1 MAETVGQ
8 LDIAISF
15 NTKSMDKGL
24 EEVEQ
29 KASKTGQVI
38 QTAMGMLAANAVQ
51 GTISKVGDLAKSV
64 IEIGSSFESSM
75 SEVAAIS
82 GATGADLEL
91 LEKTAREF
99 GASTQFSATEA
110 SQALKY
116 MSLAGWDA
124 NQSAS
129 ALGGVLDLA
138 AASGMDLA
146 QASDMVTDYLS
157 AFGMEASESTY
168 FADLLSYAQAKSN
181 TTAEALGEAYKN
193 CAANLNAAGQDVETT
208 TSLLAM
214 MADQGLKGSEAGT
227 ALNAVMR
234 DMTAK
239 MKDGAIAIGDTQVQV
254 MDANGNYRDMTDI
267 LMDVQSATAGMGDA
281 ERAAALASTFTSD
294 SIKGLNLIMN
304 AGVNKAAAFEEALR
318 SSDGTASNMADAMND
333 NLNGRLRELTSK
345 LAEVALKIYDV
356 IQPALEVGVQLVGGF
371 ADAVGW
377 AIDNADWLLPVLGAL
392 TAGFVAYEVAVNGAA
407 IAQGIA
413 TTATNV
419 MAAAQAALNVVMSL
433 NPIGVIVAAIAALV
447 VGLVLLWKNCEGFRN
462 FIGGMFESI
471 GQFVGFLGEQISGF
485 FNGIVEWLTNLPENI
500 SAFIN
505 TVITF
510 FMELPA
516 NLQAFFT
523 SILVNVATW
532 IGEMVGKAIELGGQ
546 FLSAIGQFFSQL
558 PYNIGMFLATAL
570 LTIGQFVVDAIA
582 KAIELGTQFLQNV
595 IDFFIQLPTNI
606 WNFLTEAFNFV
617 VTWVSD
623 MIAKAIEIGTQ
634 FLQNIISFFTQLPGR
649 IWNFLVQ
656 TINNV
661 VNFAKDFV
669 AKAVQAGKD
678 FFDGIVDKVTEIP
691 GKMLEIGKNIVEG
704 IWNGI
709 SGAAGWLWDQ
719 ISGFCSGI
727 VDGIKSF
734 FGINS
739 PSTLF
744 RDDVGVFLAQGIGV
758 GFEEEMKSVS
768 KEMADSL
775 PTTAIDGVDSWISSV
790 ETLFVEEDDNMAGTD
805 TPEAVNINQTN
816 NIYSAFDFEQINEE
830 LLQEIRRAA

>member
-24 EEVEQ
+24 GEVEQ
-29 KASKTGQVI
+29 KAGKTGQVM

-64 IEIGSSFESSM
+64 IDVGSSFESSM

-157 AFGMEASESTY
+157 AFGMEASESAY
-168 FADLLSYAQAKSN
+168 FADLLSYAQANSN

-304 AGVNKAAAFEEALR
+304 AGVDEAAAFEEALR
-318 SSDGTASNMADAMND
+318 SSDGTASNMAATMND

-345 LAEVALKIYDV
+345 LEEVALKIYDA

-377 AIDNADWLLPVLGAL
+377 VIDNADWLLPVLGAL
-392 TAGFVAYEVAVNGAA
+392 AAGFVAYEVAVNGAA

-419 MAAAQAALNVVMSL
+419 MAAAQAALNVVMGL
-433 NPIGVIVAAIAALV
+433 NPIGLVVAAIATLV
-447 VGLVLLWKNCEGFRN
+447 AGLVLLWNNCEGFRE
-462 FIGGMFESI
+462 FVGGMFESI
-471 GQFVGFLGEQISGF
+471 GQFIGFLGEQIDAF

-500 SAFIN
+500 SAFVN

-510 FMELPA
+510 FAELPA

-532 IGEMVGKAIELGGQ
+532 VGEMIGKAIELGGQ
-546 FLSAIGQFFSQL
+546 FLAAIGQFFSQL

-570 LTIGQFVVDAIA
+570 LTIGQFVVDAVL
-582 KAIELGTQFLQNV
+582 KAIEFGSQFLQNV
-595 IDFFIQLPTNI
+595 INFFIQLPTNI

-617 VTWVSD
+617 VIWVAD
-623 MIAKAIEIGTQ
+623 MIAKAIEAGTQ
-634 FLQNIISFFTQLPGR
+634 FLQNIVNFFIQLPGK

-656 TINNV
+656 VINNV
-661 VNFAKDFV
+661 INFARDFA
-669 AKAVQAGKD
+669 AKAIQAGKD

-805 TPEAVNINQTN
+805 TSEAVNINQTN
-816 NIYSAFDFEQINEE
+816 NIYSVFDFEQVNEE
-830 LLQEIRRAA
+830 LLQEIRRVV